1 MKIIITEQQLSNIVN
16 KKEWGRND
24 DDTKKF
30 KKFKKK
36 IYCLCDDGTYS
47 IECCETY

>member
-24 DDTKKF
+24 DGPKKF

-36 IYCLCDDGTYS
+36 NLLS
-47 IECCETY
+47 L